1 LSKLRRSQLL
11 AYIFLTVTFF
21 YWKSNVIKLN
31 DAIEKAEA
39 KCKKIQQRIFTGLG
53 LIIRSAESSKKGL
66 THLTLKRNDFFGSL
80 FVPHPF

>member
-1 LSKLRRSQLL
+1 LGFEVIQLVKVKKKPVIGL
-11 AYIFLTVTFF
+11 H
-21 YWKSNVIKLN
+21 IKLN